1 MMKKLLTL
9 TLALLLAV
17 SCMPM
22 ALADSVTPR
31 GYLVLGED
39 LNEEQA
45 DKVLEFLKVDNL
57 SDYSVSY
64 TTNKEEHAAF
74 DDYLG
79 PEVVGSKALSSIL
92 LTPREKGAGITVS
105 SYNITY
111 CTVEMYQNAL
121 ISAGVKDVD
130 VAIAAPVPVSGTCA
144 LVSAMNAYS
153 TLTGKK
159 LDSEAADV
167 AAAELV
173 TTGEVADVIGD
184 KDAAAQ
190 LIAALKQ
197 KMVEEDMDEDQLSV
211 AVDQVS
217 DQLGV
222 ALDQKRKEQVIEL
235 LLRIKNTDIDV
246 DQLASQAGDL
256 YKKVSGLVEGM
267 NIQPRQAAGFL
278 EKLMDIVFGLLKS
291 FKG

>member
-1 MMKKLLTL
+1 
-9 TLALLLAV
+9 
-17 SCMPM
+17 M
-22 ALADSVTPR
+22 AARRTNPR
-31 GYLVLGED
+31 L
-39 LNEEQA
+39 
-45 DKVLEFLKVDNL
+45 
-57 SDYSVSY
+57 
-64 TTNKEEHAAF
+64 
-74 DDYLG
+74 
-79 PEVVGSKALSSIL
+79 
-92 LTPREKGAGITVS
+92 AGITLHPGLSVTHELS
-105 SYNITY
+105 CVRDSDLVVFATP
-111 CTVEMYQNAL
+111 
-121 ISAGVKDVD
+121 SF
-130 VAIAAPVPVSGTCA
+130 AIRQTAA
-144 LVSAMNAYS
+144 LVRPYLREDAVLVSVTKGIEAE
-153 TLTGKK
+153 TG
-159 LDSEAADV
+159 LRMTEILAQETGHTVAALSGPSHAEEVSRGIPTGCVAACEDV

-222 ALDQKRKEQVIEL
+222 ALDQERKEQVIEL